1 MELFHI
7 LVAPLCYLLQQ
18 YEIKMCGTLQGVHH
32 RFILIEYFLR
42 QFPDLSPG
50 GNMQIPRVCVQYS
63 LDVFSTLIYRC
74 GKLVELF
81 HILVAPLCYL
91 LQQYEI
97 SI

>member
-1 MELFHI
+1 
-7 LVAPLCYLLQQ
+7 
-18 YEIKMCGTLQGVHH
+18 
-32 RFILIEYFLR
+32 
-42 QFPDLSPG
+42 
-50 GNMQIPRVCVQYS
+50 MQIPRVCVQYS